1 MQKQLGILIALI
13 LVGIGGYY
21 ALTERV
27 AETPTPMATTTP
39 ISEPD
44 VSNDDDYDQSLY
56 VLEIDPKLHISKEVT
71 LDPEI
76 ITINKE
82 LKDVALCGKTY
93 KTKQILIDGVDVV
106 QRLSQFLATDQ
117 QKNDWYC
124 KMLIDWTQL
133 SPTSAMGGMLSPGEE
148 IHIYIATDGKHY
160 SFALHIGTKWT
171 GGGYPIYPI
180 VEENRLQGHVG
191 VPLGTLR

>member
-13 LVGIGGYY
+13 LIGIGGYY
-21 ALTERV
+21 VFTERV
-27 AETPTPMATTTP
+27 AEIPAPVATTTP
-39 ISEPD
+39 VSEPD
-44 VSNDDDYDQSLY
+44 VSSDDYDQSLY

-71 LDPEI
+71 LDPKI

-82 LKDVALCGKTY
+82 LKDVALCGNTY
-93 KTKQILIDGVDVV
+93 KTKQVLIDGVDVV

-117 QKNDWYC
+117 EKNDWYC
-124 KMLIDWTQL
+124 KMLIEWTQL
-133 SPTSAMGGMLSPGEE
+133 SSTPAMNDLLSPGEE
-148 IHIYIATDGKHY
+148 IHIYIATDGRHY
-160 SFALHIGTKWT
+160 SFAPHIGAKWA
-171 GGGYPIYPI
+171 GGGYPVYAI